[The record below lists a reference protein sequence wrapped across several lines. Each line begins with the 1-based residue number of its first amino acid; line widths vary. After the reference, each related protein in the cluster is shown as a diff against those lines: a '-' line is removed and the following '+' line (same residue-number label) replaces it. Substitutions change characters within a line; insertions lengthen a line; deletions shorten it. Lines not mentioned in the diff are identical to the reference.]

1 MEKTPISVTQL
12 NNYVKTLIGSNPALS
27 DVLVSGE
34 LSSFKRHAATG
45 HLYFDLKDQNA
56 SVRAVMF
63 SSDASRLA
71 FNAEDGM
78 KVIIRGR
85 VGVFEKT
92 GVYQIYVKTM
102 EPDGLGSLYLEYLK
116 LKNKL
121 EAEGLFREDRKRP
134 FKRLPKTVA
143 VITSKSGAVI
153 RDIENVLSRRYPLCK
168 VLLFP
173 AVVQGDEAPQSI
185 VSAFSEVSA
194 VKNIDAVI
202 LARGGGSQL
211 DLWCFNDE
219 RVAYAISRCPYPV
232 ISAVGHETDFTIADF
247 VADKRAPTPSAAAEL
262 VAADVKDIL
271 KYIDNEKFRMASAL
285 SEKLIRD
292 ETRINTVLSHQF
304 FRKPLEYLEDK
315 QTGIVYLT
323 ERILRSVNFSEK
335 YNGVVEASV
344 LRMKRGLDSI
354 TGSRKEAYLSVLPRL
369 QNSINSLVT
378 NRQNELVKNVSKLK
392 AMDPMNVLTR
402 GYAAVQKNGK
412 IISGIS
418 EIENGDE
425 IAVRFNDGTA
435 YAKVTERME
444 QNGK

>member
-12 NNYVKTLIGSNPALS
+12 NNYVKTLIGSAPALS

-45 HLYFDLKDQNA
+45 HLYFDIKDETA

-71 FNAEDGM
+71 FKAEDGM

-102 EPDGLGSLYLEYLK
+102 EPDGLGSLYLEFIK

-168 VLLFP
+168 VLLYP
-173 AVVQGDEAPQSI
+173 AVVQGDEAPQTI
-185 VSAFSEVSA
+185 VRAFDLVA
-194 VKNIDAVI
+194 NTPDIDAVI

-285 SEKLIRD
+285 SDRLMRD
-292 ETRINTVLSHQF
+292 ETRINAVLSHQF
-304 FRKPLEYLEDK
+304 FKKPLEYLEDK

-335 YNGVVEASV
+335 YSGAVESSV
-344 LRMKRGLDSI
+344 LRMKRGLER
-354 TGSRKEAYLSVLPRL
+354 TVSVKNEVHLARLPRL
-369 QNSINSLVT
+369 KNSAQNFVAL
-378 NRQNELVKNVSKLK
+378 RQSELIKTVSKLK
-392 AMDPMNVLTR
+392 AMDPMNVLSR

-412 IISGIS
+412 IISS
-418 EIENGDE
+418 VAEIENGDE

-435 YAKVTERME
+435 YAKVTERSKL
-444 QNGK
+444 NG